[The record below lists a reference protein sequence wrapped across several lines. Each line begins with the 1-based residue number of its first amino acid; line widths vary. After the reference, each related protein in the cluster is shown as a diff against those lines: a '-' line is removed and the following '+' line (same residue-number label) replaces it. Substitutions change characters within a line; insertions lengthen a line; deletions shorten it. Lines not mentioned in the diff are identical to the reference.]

1 MSQELQRIE
10 AELRVIRGLMAQ
22 GAVQPPKAVTKAEA
36 ARLLSVSPKHIGRMV
51 KRGELLTVD
60 VSGAPRVPMSEI
72 ERLSTPPVAPSNQG
86 NPEVERRVRFDGAKA
101 LAELAS
107 LRAKRKKR

>member
-1 MSQELQRIE
+1 MSDLNAVLRELAALRAQLADGASQR
-10 AELRVIRGLMAQ
+10 
-22 GAVQPPKAVTKAEA
+22 PKAVTKIEA
-36 ARLLSVSPKHIGRMV
+36 ARLLSVSRKHIGRMV
-51 KRGELLTVD
+51 ARGELLTVD

-72 ERLSTPPVAPSNQG
+72 DRLSTPPVAASNQG